1 MTQIVRPRNIRLRAA
16 IAVAAGVVLVAGCSS
31 DSDPQVATISGGDT
45 QPEASASPSSS
56 SDGGLA
62 FASCMRDNGIDV
74 PDPDPDG
81 GFDQRGE
88 ADIDIEDPK
97 FRTALDDCRDLL
109 PADNPLTR
117 NFNSAQQSAILKLVS
132 CLRKNGVDVPDP
144 QFDANGKLV
153 IDNPGALNPSDPK
166 VREALQECRS
176 EITAVAPGNSS

>member
-1 MTQIVRPRNIRLRAA
+1 
-16 IAVAAGVVLVAGCSS
+16 
-31 DSDPQVATISGGDT
+31 
-45 QPEASASPSSS
+45 
-56 SDGGLA
+56 
-62 FASCMRDNGIDV
+62 MRDNGIDV

-81 GFDQRGE
+81 GFDQQGE
-88 ADIDIEDPK
+88 ADIDIQDPK

-166 VREALQECRS
+166 VRKALQECRS